1 MPLAPNWKR
10 NIQLNISKLGDI
22 FTNQIEI
29 LLFKLI
35 TTFFKQ
41 FYFNTLNAFFC
52 CKLIINKFFYN
63 QDFIQITLFL
73 ISKISYKFAGNRL
86 QKRVYDPLL
95 LSQLKRREADRKS
108 LATEDGWKSVHININ
123 SKFSKSKTFLAT
135 NVKSYHGCIKYLF
148 NIIKYF
154 CRINKKYQFSCIA

>member
-52 CKLIINKFFYN
+52 YKLIKKKFFYN
-63 QDFIQITLFL
+63 QDFIQMTLFL

-108 LATEDGWKSVHININ
+108 LASEDGWKSVHININ
-123 SKFSKSKTFLAT
+123 SKFSKSKTFISH
-135 NVKSYHGCIKYLF
+135 KCK
-148 NIIKYF
+148 II
-154 CRINKKYQFSCIA
+154 SWVH